1 MEKIKSL
8 KFKDLQNYALE
19 PVSYYMK
26 TFDDSFEGMGM
37 HQHQYFEIMYAHSG
51 GFTLEIFKE
60 EESPQLKRIPIRPGQ
75 FIVLDGFTFHRI
87 VIEPHT
93 CAVIYNIEF
102 DPKEQDEYNPF
113 NVNSVLKV
121 NFAAMF
127 TETNFKRI
135 ALGEEGYAVVND
147 SHQVDSTFKELV
159 LMLTGGVT
167 SLEHACAVTIAEL
180 NLFTEISK
188 CLETGNFGSLSYIRK
203 TNTYIQENFRR
214 KITIDQIAEWVG
226 INKAYLQR
234 QYKKYTG
241 QTILESINTL
251 RVQKA
256 TNLLSNTNLPIQQI
270 ALQVGFKNKNQLNY
284 EFKKVVGIPPSG
296 YKRSFLKNT
305 IDHHYD
311 CYDSSSIQVPPEAEE
326 QESGAFADTMRS

>member
-1 MEKIKSL
+1 M
-8 KFKDLQNYALE
+8 
-19 PVSYYMK
+19 
-26 TFDDSFEGMGM
+26 
-37 HQHQYFEIMYAHSG
+37 
-51 GFTLEIFKE
+51 
-60 EESPQLKRIPIRPGQ
+60 
-75 FIVLDGFTFHRI
+75 
-87 VIEPHT
+87 
-93 CAVIYNIEF
+93 
-102 DPKEQDEYNPF
+102 
-113 NVNSVLKV
+113 
-121 NFAAMF
+121 
-127 TETNFKRI
+127 
-135 ALGEEGYAVVND
+135 
-147 SHQVDSTFKELV
+147 
-159 LMLTGGVT
+159 
-167 SLEHACAVTIAEL
+167 
-180 NLFTEISK
+180 
-188 CLETGNFGSLSYIRK
+188 
-203 TNTYIQENFRR
+203 
-214 KITIDQIAEWVG
+214 
-226 INKAYLQR
+226 QR

>member
-1 MEKIKSL
+1 
-8 KFKDLQNYALE
+8 
-19 PVSYYMK
+19 
-26 TFDDSFEGMGM
+26 
-37 HQHQYFEIMYAHSG
+37 
-51 GFTLEIFKE
+51 
-60 EESPQLKRIPIRPGQ
+60 
-75 FIVLDGFTFHRI
+75 
-87 VIEPHT
+87 
-93 CAVIYNIEF
+93 
-102 DPKEQDEYNPF
+102 
-113 NVNSVLKV
+113 
-121 NFAAMF
+121 
-127 TETNFKRI
+127 
-135 ALGEEGYAVVND
+135 
-147 SHQVDSTFKELV
+147 
-159 LMLTGGVT
+159 MLTGGVT
-167 SLEHACAVTIAEL
+167 SLEQACAVTIAEL

-284 EFKKVVGIPPSG
+284 DLRK
-296 YKRSFLKNT
+296 
-305 IDHHYD
+305 
-311 CYDSSSIQVPPEAEE
+311 
-326 QESGAFADTMRS
+326 

>member
-1 MEKIKSL
+1 MEKTKSL

-167 SLEHACAVTIAEL
+167 SLEQACAVTIAEL
-180 NLFTEISK
+180 NLFT
-188 CLETGNFGSLSYIRK
+188 GNFQMPRNGK
-203 TNTYIQENFRR
+203 
-214 KITIDQIAEWVG
+214 
-226 INKAYLQR
+226 
-234 QYKKYTG
+234 
-241 QTILESINTL
+241 L
-251 RVQKA
+251 R
-256 TNLLSNTNLPIQQI
+256 
-270 ALQVGFKNKNQLNY
+270 F
-284 EFKKVVGIPPSG
+284 
-296 YKRSFLKNT
+296 SFLHSKDKYLHTGKFPPQN
-305 IDHHYD
+305 HHRSD
-311 CYDSSSIQVPPEAEE
+311 RGMGGHQQGLLAEAV
-326 QESGAFADTMRS
+326 

>member
-1 MEKIKSL
+1 MEKTKSL

-167 SLEHACAVTIAEL
+167 SLEQACAVTIAEL

-188 CLETGNFGSLSYIRK
+188 CLETSVLFPTFERQIL
-203 TNTYIQENFRR
+203 TYR
-214 KITIDQIAEWVG
+214 KISAA
-226 INKAYLQR
+226 KSP
-234 QYKKYTG
+234 
-241 QTILESINTL
+241 SIRL
-251 RVQKA
+251 RNGWA
-256 TNLLSNTNLPIQQI
+256 STRPTCRGSI
-270 ALQVGFKNKNQLNY
+270 KNIRGRP
-284 EFKKVVGIPPSG
+284 FWRASIPCG
-296 YKRSFLKNT
+296 YRKRPT
-305 IDHHYD
+305 Y
-311 CYDSSSIQVPPEAEE
+311 
-326 QESGAFADTMRS
+326 